1 MELLLNKS
9 YFAKKNLRKI
19 FFVNKVS
26 EKVICRQC
34 MLKEGGLIYCITS
47 YILDFL
53 SKSDF

>member
-1 MELLLNKS
+1 MELLLNKL
-9 YFAKKNLRKI
+9 YFAERNLRKI
-19 FFVNKVS
+19 SFVIKVS

-53 SKSDF
+53 LKNNF

>member
-1 MELLLNKS
+1 MELLLNKL
-9 YFAKKNLRKI
+9 YFAEKNLRKI

-47 YILDFL
+47 YILDFQN
-53 SKSDF
+53 KSNI